1 MRQLSPEVTHEGND
15 GHLSQGVLGT
25 SSIVFMVMAA
35 SAPLAVVVALL
46 PLAFAFGNGAG
57 IPGTWLLA
65 TVSMLL
71 FAIGYVRII
80 PYVKNAGAFYA
91 YISAS
96 VGRTLGLGAAYV
108 ALLSYFALSCST
120 LAALA
125 FFSADFVLRTTG
137 VHAPWQLWA
146 AVAIALVIYLANH
159 RIALAA
165 AVLAFALMA
174 EISVVLLLGVAV
186 ILDRGLPAFDLNDFA
201 PSTVLAPGLGVGL
214 MYGFN
219 SLIGLEGTAIYQEEA
234 RNRQVTIPRATYIS
248 VLVVGFFYLF
258 TAWCLSTSVG
268 SANVAEVAGA
278 DPGHFVTDRAQEYL
292 GSAGAAAFSLLVLTS
307 GFAATL
313 GLFNNATRYLYALAR
328 DGVLPRRLARTH
340 SRFGSP
346 HVAGSFL
353 GAMLIVV
360 VGTGALAGLHPL
372 LNISTSLVGLGSVGL
387 MSLLAVTALIVPI
400 FFARRGIH
408 GVATT
413 VAPAIGGIAIAV
425 ATVLAVI
432 NYSALTGVE
441 SRVINS
447 LPWLLVLSALIGI
460 IEAQWLRIHRPGAYE
475 LIGASRV
482 DYDAAPEQSTEVAL
496 ERV

>member
-1 MRQLSPEVTHEGND
+1 MRQLSPEVTHQAND
-15 GHLSQGVLGT
+15 ERLSQGVLGT

-65 TVSMLL
+65 TGSMLL

-80 PYVKNAGAFYA
+80 PHVKNAGAFYA

-96 VGRTLGLGAAYV
+96 VGRALGLGAAYV
-108 ALLSYFALSCST
+108 ASLSYFALSCST

-125 FFSADFVLRTTG
+125 FFSTDFVQRTMG
-137 VHAPWQLWA
+137 VHTPWELWA

-159 RIALAA
+159 RITLAA
-165 AVLAFALMA
+165 TVLAIALVA
-174 EISVVLLLGVAV
+174 EIAVVLVLGVAV
-186 ILDRGLPAFDLNDFA
+186 ILDRGLPAFELNDFA
-201 PSTVLAPGLGVGL
+201 PSTVLAPGLGIGL

-234 RNRQVTIPRATYIS
+234 RNRKRTIPRATYIS
-248 VLVVGFFYLF
+248 VVVVGCFYLF

-268 SANVAEVAGA
+268 SANVAAVAAA
-278 DPGHFVTDRAQEYL
+278 DPGHFVTDRAAHHL
-292 GSAGAAAFSLLVLTS
+292 GAIGTAAFSLLVLTS

-328 DGVLPRRLARTH
+328 DGVLPRRFARTH
-340 SRFGSP
+340 PRFGSP
-346 HVAGSFL
+346 HVAGTFL
-353 GAMLIVV
+353 GVMLIVV
-360 VGTGALAGLHPL
+360 VGAGALAGLDPL

-387 MSLLAVTALIVPI
+387 MSLLAVTALVVPI
-400 FFARRGIH
+400 FFAHRGIY
-408 GVATT
+408 GMATT
-413 VAPAIGGIAIAV
+413 VAPAVGGMAISA
-425 ATVLAVI
+425 ATVLAVA

-441 SRVINS
+441 SRIINS
-447 LPWLLVLSALIGI
+447 LPWLLVLSALIGVVQG
-460 IEAQWLRIHRPGAYE
+460 QWLRVNRPTTYE
-475 LIGASRV
+475 RIGASRV
-482 DYDAAPEQSTEVAL
+482 DEDVAPMQSTEVAL
-496 ERV
+496 ERA

>member
-1 MRQLSPEVTHEGND
+1 
-15 GHLSQGVLGT
+15 
-25 SSIVFMVMAA
+25 MVMAA

-65 TVSMLL
+65 TGSMFL

-80 PYVKNAGAFYA
+80 PYVRNAGAFYA
-91 YISAS
+91 YICAS
-96 VGRTLGLGAAYV
+96 VGRTLGLGAAYI

-125 FFSADFVLRTTG
+125 FFTSDFVSRT
-137 VHAPWQLWA
+137 VEVDSPWQLWA

-159 RIALAA
+159 RITLAA
-165 AVLAFALMA
+165 TVLAFALIA
-174 EISVVLLLGVAV
+174 EISVVVLLGIAV
-186 ILDRGLPAFDLNDFA
+186 ILDRGLPAFDLSDFA
-201 PSTVLAPGLGVGL
+201 PGTVFAPGLGIGL

-234 RNRQVTIPRATYIS
+234 RNRQITIPRATYIS
-248 VLVVGFFYLF
+248 VVVVGFFYLF

-268 SANVAEVAGA
+268 SANVARVAAA
-278 DPGHFVTDRAQEYL
+278 DPGHFVTDRAADHL
-292 GSAGAAAFSLLVLTS
+292 GAAGAAAFSLLVLTS

-328 DGVLPRRLARTH
+328 DGVLPRRFAKTH
-340 SRFGSP
+340 PRYGSP
-346 HVAGSFL
+346 HAAGTLL

-360 VGTGALAGLHPL
+360 VGSGALAGLDPL

-387 MSLLAVTALIVPI
+387 MSLLAFTALVVPV
-400 FFARRGIH
+400 FFARRGTY

-413 VAPAIGGIAIAV
+413 VAPAIGGIAIAI
-425 ATVLAVI
+425 ATGLAVA

-447 LPWLLVLSALIGI
+447 LPWLLVVAAVIGI
-460 IEAQWLRIHRPGAYE
+460 VRAQWLRVHDPAAYQR
-475 LIGASRV
+475 IGASRV
-482 DYDAAPEQSTEVAL
+482 DEDVVLAPSTGVAL
-496 ERV
+496 ERA

>member
-1 MRQLSPEVTHEGND
+1 
-15 GHLSQGVLGT
+15 
-25 SSIVFMVMAA
+25 MAA

-65 TVSMLL
+65 TVSMFL

-80 PYVKNAGAFYA
+80 PHVRNAGAFYA
-91 YISAS
+91 YICAS
-96 VGRTLGLGAAYV
+96 VGSTLGLGAAYV

-125 FFSADFVLRTTG
+125 FFSADFASRAIGMHT
-137 VHAPWQLWA
+137 PWELWA

-159 RIALAA
+159 RITLAAGVLALA
-165 AVLAFALMA
+165 LIA
-174 EISVVLLLGVAV
+174 EIAIVFVLCVAV
-186 ILDRGLPAFDLNDFA
+186 VLDRGLPAFELNDFA
-201 PSTVLAPGLGVGL
+201 LGTVLGPGLGIGL

-234 RNRQVTIPRATYIS
+234 RDREVTVPRATYIS
-248 VLVVGFFYLF
+248 VIVVGFFYLF

-268 SANVAEVAGA
+268 SANVAQVAAA
-278 DPGHFVTDRAQEYL
+278 DPGHFVTDRAADHL
-292 GSAGAAAFSLLVLTS
+292 GAAGVAAFSLLVLTS

-328 DGVLPRRLARTH
+328 DGVLPRRFARTH
-340 SRFGSP
+340 PRFGSP
-346 HVAGSFL
+346 HQAGTFL

-360 VGTGALAGLHPL
+360 VGAGAFAGFDPL

-387 MSLLAVTALIVPI
+387 MSLLAITALVVPI
-400 FFARRGIH
+400 FFARRGSY
-408 GVATT
+408 GVATI
-413 VAPAIGGIAIAV
+413 VAPVIGGVAIAV
-425 ATVLAVI
+425 ATALAVT

-441 SRVINS
+441 SRIINS
-447 LPWLLVLSALIGI
+447 LPYLLVLAALIGI
-460 IEAQWLRIHRPGAYE
+460 IQAQWLRVHRPGTYDR
-475 LIGASRV
+475 IGASRV
-482 DYDAAPEQSTEVAL
+482 DRDVASVHSTGTLL
-496 ERV
+496 EKA